1 MQLHNRIWIGC
12 FVMLAIGAMPFSFAE
27 TEPVDDTFEL
37 SEVVVTG
44 TKTERRGK
52 GKRSDAHRC
61 RV

>member
-1 MQLHNRIWIGC
+1 
-12 FVMLAIGAMPFSFAE
+12 
-27 TEPVDDTFEL
+27 
-37 SEVVVTG
+37 VVVTG